1 MKYLDEYRDAA
12 AAKKLADA
20 IAKTVTRPWTI
31 MEVCGGQT
39 HTIVKYGID
48 EILPPDVEL
57 VHGPGCPV
65 CVTSL
70 EMIDRA
76 HAIASRPDVTFCSFG
91 DMLRVPGSSEDL
103 LSLKSKGADVRT
115 VYSPLDAVTLAAA
128 NPDRKVVFF
137 AIGFE
142 TTAPPNAMAVWLAH
156 KRKLMNFSVLV
167 SHVLVPP
174 SMTAILQAPGNRV
187 QGFLGPGHVCTV
199 MGYEE
204 YFPIAAHYRVPI
216 VITGF
221 EPIDMLEG
229 VLMTVRQL
237 EEGRAEVE
245 NPYSR
250 AVRVK
255 GNEQSRKLIDEVFEV
270 CDRKWR
276 GVGLI
281 PKSGYKLRY
290 EYRDH
295 DAERLFAVE
304 GISTK
309 ESSICISGQVLRGLK
324 KPHDC
329 PAFGTTCTPQQPL
342 GATMVSAEGA
352 CAAYYAY
359 GRHLEGSRTGRRSE
373 NGDGNRN
380 GNGNGNG
387 HRNGNGQ
394 PLPVL
399 PAGLS

>member
-1 MKYLDEYRDAA
+1 MKFLDEYRDEA
-12 AAKKLADA
+12 LATKIVDEIRRVA
-20 IAKTVTRPWTI
+20 TKPWVL

-48 EILPPDVEL
+48 RLLPDTIEL

-70 EMIDRA
+70 EMIDKA
-76 HAIASRPDVTFCSFG
+76 HAIAQRPGVIFCSFG
-91 DMLRVPGSSEDL
+91 DMLRVPGSKDDL
-103 LSLKSKGADVRT
+103 LILKSRGADVRV
-115 VYSPLDAVTLAAA
+115 VYSPIDCLKIARA
-128 NPDRKVVFF
+128 NPDKKIVFF

-142 TTAPPNAMAVWLAH
+142 TTAPANAMSVFQA
-156 KRKLMNFSVLV
+156 RKQGIKNFSILV

-174 SMTAILQAPGNRV
+174 AIASILQSPLNRV

-199 MGYEE
+199 MGYHE
-204 YFPIAAHYRVPI
+204 YEPIADRFKVPI

-221 EPIDMLEG
+221 EPIDILEG

-237 EEGRAEVE
+237 ETGRHKVE
-245 NPYSR
+245 NQYP
-250 AVRVK
+250 RVVERD
-255 GNEQSRKLIDEVFEV
+255 GNRVAQELVNDVFEV

-276 GVGLI
+276 GVGSI

-290 EYRDH
+290 EFRDY
-295 DAERLFAVE
+295 DADRIFE
-304 GISTK
+304 TK
-309 ESSICISGQVLRGLK
+309 EIDTQEPEVCISGLVLKGVK

-329 PAFGTTCTPQQPL
+329 PAFGKQCTPEHPL

-359 GRHLEGSRTGRRSE
+359 GRHLEKAE
-373 NGDGNRN
+373 
-380 GNGNGNG
+380 
-387 HRNGNGQ
+387 
-394 PLPVL
+394 
-399 PAGLS
+399 PAAATS

>member
-12 AAKKLADA
+12 VAKKLADA
-20 IAKTVTRPWTI
+20 IARVCTRPWCI

-48 EILPPDVEL
+48 KIIPEAIEL

-76 HAIASRPDVTFCSFG
+76 HAIASRPGVIFCSFG
-91 DMLRVPGSSEDL
+91 DMLRVPGSRGDL
-103 LSLKSKGADVRT
+103 LQLKSQGSDIRI
-115 VYSPLDAVTLAAA
+115 VYSPLDAVNLAAA
-128 NPDRKVVFF
+128 HPDRKVVFF

-156 KRKLMNFSVLV
+156 RRRLKNFSVLV

-174 SMTAILQAPGNRV
+174 SMTSILQSPGNRV

-199 MGYEE
+199 MGCGEYE
-204 YFPIAAHYRVPI
+204 PIAKRYRVPI

-221 EPIDMLEG
+221 EPVDMLEG

-237 EEGRAEVE
+237 EAGTATVE
-245 NPYSR
+245 NQYSR
-250 AVRVK
+250 AVRYD
-255 GNEQSRKLIDEVFEV
+255 GNLDSKKLIEDIFEI

-276 GVGLI
+276 GVGII

-295 DAERLFAVE
+295 DAERLFEVE
-304 GISTK
+304 DIETL
-309 ESSICISGQVLRGLK
+309 ESSECISGQILRGLK

-329 PAFGTTCTPQQPL
+329 AAFGTRCSPQSPM
-342 GATMVSAEGA
+342 GATMVSSEGA

-359 GRHLEGSRTGRRSE
+359 GRHLEASKAGRRE
-373 NGDGNRN
+373 NLV
-380 GNGNGNG
+380 
-387 HRNGNGQ
+387 Q
-394 PLPVL
+394 
-399 PAGLS
+399 LSVGSSA